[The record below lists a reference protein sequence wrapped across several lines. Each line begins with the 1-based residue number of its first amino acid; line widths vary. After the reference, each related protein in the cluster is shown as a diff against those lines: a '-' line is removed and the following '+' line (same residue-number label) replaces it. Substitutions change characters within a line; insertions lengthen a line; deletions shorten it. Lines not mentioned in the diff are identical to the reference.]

1 MTPKKIVNASKKAR
15 AFREEENDAMVDTA
29 ADQQPPAPQP
39 VGIPQQQPQ
48 NPALIPPQPG
58 MIPTGWTWP
67 QDSAEATAMET
78 GDVGV
83 AEANAPA
90 PGAGVV
96 DGAPITNEEAQ
107 VVKEYRKWNRKRQ
120 LEALKRKL
128 VNKLRETEE
137 EEELEEPSTQETSP
151 QMNVSPE
158 DDVTFEDEVTEDEIE
173 DEVTEDENPDIEEEL
188 KDIAIDINKLFTDLG
203 GDVEDV
209 IPGEAEE
216 EEEEEEESEPVEMPE
231 SFRRFASKKASMKES
246 ELAKAV
252 QIKFPKGS
260 EPDDYDGETEEGVN
274 LKAYE
279 KKMLARRE
287 LLKEL
292 RAREASLLDSDY
304 EWADPDETIEDS
316 TGDIVDDLAAQD
328 LKEKRSSIV
337 REASRSSK
345 FLEKYRSKE
354 ELNFKE
360 LLAKGL
366 LG

>member
-1 MTPKKIVNASKKAR
+1 MTPKKIVNASKTSKKAR
-15 AFREEENDAMVDTA
+15 AFREEENDAMVDAA

-39 VGIPQQQPQ
+39 VGMPQQQPQ

-107 VVKEYRKWNRKRQ
+107 VVREYRKWNKKRQ
-120 LEALKRKL
+120 LEALKKKL
-128 VNKLRETEE
+128 INKLRETE
-137 EEELEEPSTQETSP
+137 
-151 QMNVSPE
+151 
-158 DDVTFEDEVTEDEIE
+158 FEDEVTEDENL
-173 DEVTEDENPDIEEEL
+173 VDIEEEL
-188 KDIAIDINKLFTDLG
+188 KDIAIDINKLFANLG

-216 EEEEEEESEPVEMPE
+216 EEEDEPVEMSE
-231 SFRRFASKKASMKES
+231 SFRRRLIAGSSFRRFASKKASMKES

-260 EPDDYDGETEEGVN
+260 EPDDYDGETEEEFD

-279 KKMLARRE
+279 KKMLARRK

-292 RAREASLLDSDY
+292 RAREVSLLDSDY
-304 EWADPDETIEDS
+304 EWADPDETVEDS
-316 TGDIVDDLAAQD
+316 TGDIVDDLAARD
-328 LKEKRSSIV
+328 LKEKRSSIIQ
-337 REASRSSK
+337 EASRSSK
-345 FLEKYRSKE
+345 FLEKYRSKK